1 MTRARNVIPAM
12 NTTLP
17 AREILLALLMLA
29 CISTKISAQNVNGNP
44 ANWCRNGLF
53 PSDEAEFKLAQ
64 VRGIKGS
71 QIYFLNDTD
80 GCPSAEAKCRTKS
93 YLIPGDQ
100 VVVSRRYGSWMCSWY
115 QPRKG
120 SETVGWLPVE
130 SLVISKQAASPAL
143 EKWIG
148 QWKNDDQSLN
158 IRRDSQSGF
167 LMVKGDAIWRG
178 AGDNVHVGSV
188 EARSLP
194 QGNELILIEEEC
206 RVTLKLVGD
215 YIVASDNSECG
226 GMNVRFN
233 GVYRKGRSERI
244 SMSWASIL
252 HVEEHW
258 IALTVAAIGL
268 TSRGIL

>member
-1 MTRARNVIPAM
+1 M
-12 NTTLP
+12 
-17 AREILLALLMLA
+17 LMCA
-29 CISTKISAQNVNGNP
+29 STKTPAQNINDNP

-53 PSDEAEFKLAQ
+53 PSDEAEFKLAK
-64 VRGIKGS
+64 VSGIKGT
-71 QIYFLNDTD
+71 QIHFFNDDD
-80 GCPSAEAKCRTKS
+80 GCPSADAKCRMRS
-93 YLIPGDQ
+93 YLITGNQ
-100 VVVSRRYGSWMCSWY
+100 VLVSRRYGSWICSWY
-115 QPRKG
+115 QPLKG

-130 SLVISKQAASPAL
+130 SLVISEHPASPAL

-148 QWKNDDQSLN
+148 RWKYGDQSLN
-158 IRRDSQSGF
+158 IRRDSKSGF

-178 AGDNVHVGSV
+178 IGDNVHVGSV

-233 GVYRKGRSERI
+233 GVYRKGR
-244 SMSWASIL
+244 
-252 HVEEHW
+252 
-258 IALTVAAIGL
+258 
-268 TSRGIL
+268 